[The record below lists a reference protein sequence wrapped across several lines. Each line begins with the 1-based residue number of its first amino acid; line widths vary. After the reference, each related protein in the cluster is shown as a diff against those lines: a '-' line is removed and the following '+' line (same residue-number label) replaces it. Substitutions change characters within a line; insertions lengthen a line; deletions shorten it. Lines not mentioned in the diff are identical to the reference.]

1 MLRDTQ
7 ILTGEDGKKLCAGKV
22 SSELCQDRLVEV
34 EVRMQTWQTGVVLCS
49 GNED

>member
-34 EVRMQTWQTGVVLCS
+34 EVRMQTWQAGVVLCS